1 MRQWNVA
8 GTGREMGWPAPPS
21 DPGPVAGWTFFWTTD
36 DGLRLRTLSD
46 AAAAVLRVSPD
57 WCEGRDVADLFEGTN
72 LSVVEAHLSALE
84 GRPAGFSL
92 GSIACRVTPV
102 RSSAGLVLGTCC
114 VASVPSDATGPL
126 EAAALAT
133 AA

>member
-1 MRQWNVA
+1 MKQWNVP
-8 GTGREMGWPAPPS
+8 GTEQDAGWPSPPA
-21 DPGPVAGWTFFWTTD
+21 DPGPVGGWTFFWTTD
-36 DGLRLRTLSD
+36 DDLRMRTLSD
-46 AAAAVLRVSPD
+46 AAAEVLRVSPA

-84 GRPAGFSL
+84 GTPAGFSI

-102 RSSAGLVLGTCC
+102 RSNAGRILGTCC
-114 VASVPSDATGPL
+114 VASVPTDADAPL
-126 EAAALAT
+126 EAAAMAT